1 MDEVWKPVVGYE
13 GLYEVSSLGSV
24 RSVTHTVHVRR
35 KNYEYD
41 MTVTGKVLVPQKR
54 RHGYLSVWLYGH
66 GGKAKK
72 DGMQLSVHRLVADAF
87 LPNPNGYTEVNH
99 KDESKANNCAENLE
113 WCTHQQNSVCG
124 TRGKRI
130 GEANKNGKK
139 SKRIAQYTK
148 DGELVRVFPSL
159 QEASRNGYS
168 ASNVSK
174 CANGHHSYS
183 HAYGYIWR
191 YVGE

>member
-1 MDEVWKPVVGYE
+1 MDEIWKPIIGYE
-13 GLYEVSSLGSV
+13 ARYQVSNLGNV
-24 RSVTHTVHVRR
+24 RS
-35 KNYEYD
+35 KN
-41 MTVTGKVLVPQKR
+41 GVLKPQAR
-54 RHGYLSVWLYGH
+54 QHGYLSVWLYDGY
-66 GGKAKK
+66 GNAK
-72 DGMQLSVHRLVADAF
+72 QYSVHRLVAMSF
-87 LPNPNGYTEVNH
+87 IPNPSGYAEVNH
-99 KDESKANNCAENLE
+99 KDEDKTNNCAENLE

-130 GEANKNGKK
+130 GEANKNGKQ

-159 QEASRNGYS
+159 QEASRNGYA

-183 HAYGYIWR
+183 HAYGYLWR
-191 YVGE
+191 YVSE